1 MPRAPFIT
9 FEGIEGAGKTTLAH
23 HLADWLQAQG
33 MSVRLTRE
41 PGGSTLGAHLR
52 PILLNEPLDAWTE
65 LFLFLADRRQHTL
78 QLILPALEQ
87 GTWVLCD
94 RYADSTLVYQGYGR
108 GLDIA
113 LIRRLNALATRR
125 PHARPDRAHRPA
137 CGGRPRPCE
146 RAQPLRG
153 GDAGVPHAHPR
164 GLSGGRP
171 RRADTDT
178 SCLTD
183 ANHWRLAQGSLWS
196 ERYGCGFSMGEP
208 MRVKHRHHQL
218 SREIQQWI
226 SDYLGGRC
234 TRAQMAEW
242 ASNQLRSIP
251 NSQLEGTPYG
261 ELMDYILCRFTD
273 DDWTDEEEYR
283 NEMCDLLSR
292 LQRAEQG
299 EIVLP

>member
-41 PGGSTLGAHLR
+41 PGGSALGTHLR

-113 LIRRLNALATRR
+113 LIRRLNALATNDLTPDLTVLIDLPVEDALARANAPNR
-125 PHARPDRAHRPA
+125 FEAETRAFHTRIREGYLEVARAEPHRYFVLD
-137 CGGRPRPCE
+137 GRQPLDSLKEALE
-146 RAQPLRG
+146 RAVRVRFFG
-153 GDAGVPHAHPR
+153 G
-164 GLSGGRP
+164 
-171 RRADTDT
+171 
-178 SCLTD
+178 
-183 ANHWRLAQGSLWS
+183 
-196 ERYGCGFSMGEP
+196 
-208 MRVKHRHHQL
+208 
-218 SREIQQWI
+218 
-226 SDYLGGRC
+226 
-234 TRAQMAEW
+234 
-242 ASNQLRSIP
+242 
-251 NSQLEGTPYG
+251 
-261 ELMDYILCRFTD
+261 
-273 DDWTDEEEYR
+273 
-283 NEMCDLLSR
+283 
-292 LQRAEQG
+292 
-299 EIVLP
+299 

>member
-41 PGGSTLGAHLR
+41 PGGSALGAHLR

-113 LIRRLNALATRR
+113 LIRRLNALATNDLTPDLTVLIDLPVEDALARANAPNR
-125 PHARPDRAHRPA
+125 FEAETRAFHTRIREGYLEVARAEPHRYFVLD
-137 CGGRPRPCE
+137 GRQPLDSLKEALE
-146 RAQPLRG
+146 RAVRVRFFG
-153 GDAGVPHAHPR
+153 G
-164 GLSGGRP
+164 
-171 RRADTDT
+171 
-178 SCLTD
+178 
-183 ANHWRLAQGSLWS
+183 
-196 ERYGCGFSMGEP
+196 
-208 MRVKHRHHQL
+208 
-218 SREIQQWI
+218 
-226 SDYLGGRC
+226 
-234 TRAQMAEW
+234 
-242 ASNQLRSIP
+242 
-251 NSQLEGTPYG
+251 
-261 ELMDYILCRFTD
+261 
-273 DDWTDEEEYR
+273 
-283 NEMCDLLSR
+283 
-292 LQRAEQG
+292 
-299 EIVLP
+299 